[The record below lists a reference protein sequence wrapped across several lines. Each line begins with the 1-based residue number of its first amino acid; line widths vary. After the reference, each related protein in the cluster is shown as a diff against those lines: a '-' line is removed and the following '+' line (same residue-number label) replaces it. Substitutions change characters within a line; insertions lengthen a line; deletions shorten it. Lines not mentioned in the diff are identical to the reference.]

1 MGLDTKAVTARDGP
15 LPPAAWNGQCRFSTH
30 GTSRHFFSVGSGSRS
45 SGLFNKGREDLNVLS
60 VLIACLGM
68 LEQTPVRI
76 PPRTQ
81 HLGSRSLRAVRDDE
95 DPGDGT
101 GAGQS
106 VVRVVGGTL
115 GPPGRAHPPCR
126 MLGLKGTHR
135 E

>member
-1 MGLDTKAVTARDGP
+1 M
-15 LPPAAWNGQCRFSTH
+15 
-30 GTSRHFFSVGSGSRS
+30 
-45 SGLFNKGREDLNVLS
+45 FNKGREDLNILS

-68 LEQTPVRI
+68 QTPEHI

-81 HLGSRSLRAVRDDE
+81 HLGSLSLRAVRDDE

-126 MLGLKGTHR
+126 MLGLKGTHP